1 MAAELEW
8 LVDQPAQQNP
18 VMVVA
23 LEGLFDA
30 ADAATTAVR
39 MMKESAPDVEP
50 LARIDSEEFFNFQD
64 RRPEAHLDDNG
75 KRVITWPDTEVDAVQ
90 RYGAKHPLVVVDG
103 VEPHLRWRT
112 FADYLVEVATECQAG
127 LVVTLGA
134 MVGLAP
140 HTRPLGVVGSSTSA
154 ELAQMFGLGRPT
166 YEGPTGLVGALHDAL
181 DQARIPV
188 ISLRV
193 SVPHYVPGPPNP
205 EATRSLLKRFE
216 LITGIITEHEKL
228 DEPAAEWRERVDAAV
243 AGDDD
248 LSGYV
253 AQLEQQIDQ
262 ADDLLPTGDDL
273 ATQFEAFLRDPW
285 K

>member
-1 MAAELEW
+1 MAVELEW
-8 LVDQPAQQNP
+8 MVDRPTQSKP

-23 LEGLFDA
+23 LEGMFDA
-30 ADAATTAVR
+30 AEAATAAVR
-39 MMKESAPDVEP
+39 MMKDNAPMVDP
-50 LARIDSEEFFNFQD
+50 LARIDPEAFFNFQD
-64 RRPEAHLDDNG
+64 HRPKVSLDGGGN
-75 KRVITWPDTEVDAVQ
+75 RVITWPITQVDAVD
-90 RYGAKHPLVVVDG
+90 RDGAEHPLVVVDG
-103 VEPHLRWRT
+103 VEPDLRWRT
-112 FADYLVEVATECQAG
+112 FAGYLVEVATKCRVG

-140 HTRPLGVVGSSTSA
+140 HTRPLGVVGSSTNA

-216 LITGIITEHEKL
+216 LITGITTDHEKL
-228 DEPAAEWRERVDAAV
+228 DEPAAAWRERVDTAV
-243 AGDDD
+243 ADDDD
-248 LSGYV
+248 LSDYV
-253 AQLEQQIDQ
+253 SQLEQQVDE
-262 ADDLLPTGDDL
+262 AEDLLPTGDDL
-273 ATQFEAFLRDPW
+273 AAQFEAFLRDPW
-285 K
+285 T

>member
-1 MAAELEW
+1 MVVELEW
-8 LVDQPAQQNP
+8 LVDAPDQASP

-30 ADAATTAVR
+30 AEAATAAVR
-39 MMKESAPDVEP
+39 MIRENANGLAP
-50 LARIDSEEFFNFQD
+50 LARIDPEGFFNFQD
-64 RRPEAHLDDNG
+64 RRPVIRLDDENR
-75 KRVITWPDTEVDAVQ
+75 RVIDWPTTTVDAVE

-112 FADYLVEVATECQAG
+112 FTNYLVEVADQCRVG

-140 HTRPLGVVGSSTSA
+140 HTRPLGVVGSSTNA
-154 ELAQMFGLGRPT
+154 ELARMFGLGRPT
-166 YEGPTGLVGALHDAL
+166 YQGPTGLAGALHDAL
-181 DQARIPV
+181 ARARIPD

-205 EATRSLLKRFE
+205 EATRSLLKRLE
-216 LITGIITEHEKL
+216 LITGIITDHQEL
-228 DEPAAEWRERVDAAV
+228 DEAAASWRERVDAAV

-248 LSGYV
+248 LNDYV
-253 AQLEQQIDQ
+253 AQLERQIDE
-262 ADDLLPTGDDL
+262 ADDLLPSGDDL
-273 ATQFEAFLRDPW
+273 ANQFEAFLRDPW

>member
-1 MAAELEW
+1 MAVELEW
-8 LVDQPAQQNP
+8 LVDQPAQYNP

-23 LEGLFDA
+23 LEGMFDA
-30 ADAATTAVR
+30 AEAATTAVR
-39 MMKESAPDVEP
+39 MMKESAPTVDP
-50 LARIDSEEFFNFQD
+50 LARIDPEAFFNFQD
-64 RRPEAHLDDNG
+64 HRPEVSLDSSGN
-75 KRVITWPDTEVDAVQ
+75 RVITWPITRVDAVD
-90 RYGAKHPLVVVDG
+90 RAGAKHPLVVVDG
-103 VEPHLRWRT
+103 VEPDLRWRT
-112 FADYLVEVATECQAG
+112 FAGYLVEVATRCQAG

-140 HTRPLGVVGSSTSA
+140 HTRPLGVVGSSTNA

-216 LITGIITEHEKL
+216 LITGIITDHETL
-228 DEPAAEWRERVDAAV
+228 DEPAAEWRERVDTAV

-248 LSGYV
+248 IRNYV
-253 AQLEQQIDQ
+253 AQLEQQVDE
-262 ADDLLPTGDDL
+262 AEDLLPTGDDL
-273 ATQFEAFLRDPW
+273 AAQFEAFLRDPW